1 MLPISVVQNPCFPW
15 ASSYGRVIN
24 RINRPAMCCPL
35 ILFFSPLGAAT
46 ICALMRVGA
55 RVWSSNIIYY
65 CQFNNC
71 RLEHP
76 IHTHTNTTSQRG
88 KPLKPYGLLSLLF
101 FLLPPTPPFFSSN
114 ISSPPFYSSEEQIL
128 PPARQSIA
136 AMRFSCSSSPL
147 RCAAPS
153 SDLKNTHKNT
163 RVRKTTT

>member
-24 RINRPAMCCPL
+24 HINRPAMCCPL
-35 ILFFSPLGAAT
+35 ILFFSPLEAAT

-88 KPLKPYGLLSLLF
+88 KPLKPNGLLSLLF
-101 FLLPPTPPFFSSN
+101 FLLPPTPPFFFAQHLL
-114 ISSPPFYSSEEQIL
+114 PPFYSSEEQIH

-136 AMRFSCSSSPL
+136 AMRFSCSSSPSL
-147 RCAAPS
+147 RRAILRP
-153 SDLKNTHKNT
+153 KNTHKNT